1 MIEIIQQTSK
11 TEENLEGR
19 LPKNIRQIGNPEKD
33 FRIYMEDYVYTY
45 LHPAQIHGFEIGILP
60 RLLILLGEINHFSNR
75 SCAFISG
82 AIQVENK
89 ERPEELPEL
98 NEAAWRKIHKEMQR
112 FFDRCEIVGWVLD
125 IPGNTL
131 EISREMEEMHRIN
144 FVGKYQFFFL
154 MDSRERE
161 EAFYIWKEGRLSR
174 KEGYFIY
181 YEKNPQMQE
190 YMISRREELFGEKP
204 PAEEVSDRAA
214 KNYRAMM
221 MQKKEHT
228 YKEKGG
234 ILSYLTS
241 ILTIIILCSVSV
253 LLLSSIRKMD
263 NMEQTISVMSV
274 AMESTEQEKEN
285 VKNQVAVETISGNVV
300 PIEKDTEEKG
310 TGTKQKT
317 TAVQKTTEQKAAGQ
331 EEAEEERQ
339 TAEQEAAG
347 EEQQTAEPEQNKMA
361 EQDAAVLKTSEQKIP
376 EPEENADNASGKTEE
391 MDTLSPAEKYLAQGY
406 YVVQKGDSL
415 RQICYSI
422 YQTYA
427 MIDTLCEINE
437 IEDQDTIYAGQ
448 KIVLP
453 K

>member
-45 LHPAQIHGFEIGILP
+45 LHPAQINGMEMGILP

-89 ERPEELPEL
+89 ERPQELPEF
-98 NEAAWRKIHKEMQR
+98 NESTWRRIHKEMQR
-112 FFDRCEIVGWVLD
+112 FFDKCEIVGWVLD

-131 EISREMEEMHRIN
+131 EVSREMEEMHRIN

-161 EAFYIWKEGRLSR
+161 EAFYTWKEGRLSR

-190 YMISRREELFGEKP
+190 YMICKKEALFGDKP
-204 PAEEVSDRAA
+204 FAEEVSDQAA

-221 MQKKEHT
+221 MQKKEQNF
-228 YKEKGG
+228 KSKGG

-241 ILTIIILCSVSV
+241 ILTVIILCSVSV
-253 LLLSSIRKMD
+253 LLLSNIRRME
-263 NMEQTISVMSV
+263 NMEKTISVMSD
-274 AMESTEQEKEN
+274 AIESTESHEREIK
-285 VKNQVAVETISGNVV
+285 KDAPNQVAIETISGNVV
-300 PIEKDTEEKG
+300 PIEDNSMEESGEQTDLADQTEDVNSLSQNAPPE
-310 TGTKQKT
+310 
-317 TAVQKTTEQKAAGQ
+317 TEQEAGDEQNAASGQ
-331 EEAEEERQ
+331 PQAPKENQENTKSEEAED
-339 TAEQEAAG
+339 A
-347 EEQQTAEPEQNKMA
+347 QQAPE
-361 EQDAAVLKTSEQKIP
+361 
-376 EPEENADNASGKTEE
+376 G
-391 MDTLSPAEKYLAQGY
+391 AEKYLEQGY
-406 YVVQKGDSL
+406 YIVQAGDSL
-415 RQICYSI
+415 RQICYAI
-422 YQTYA
+422 YQTHA
-427 MIDTLCEINE
+427 MIDALCEANG
-437 IEDQDTIYAGQ
+437 IEDQDTIYVGQ
-448 KIVLP
+448 KIILP

>member
-45 LHPAQIHGFEIGILP
+45 LHPAQINGMEMGILP

-89 ERPEELPEL
+89 EQPEELPEF
-98 NEAAWRKIHKEMQR
+98 NESTWRRIHTEMQR
-112 FFDRCEIVGWVLD
+112 FFDKCEIVGWVLD

-131 EISREMEEMHRIN
+131 EVSREMEEMHRIN

-161 EAFYIWKEGRLSR
+161 EAFYTWKEGQLRR

-190 YMISRREELFGEKP
+190 YMISKKESLFGDKP
-204 PAEEVSDRAA
+204 FAEEVSDHAA

-221 MQKKEHT
+221 MQKKEQN
-228 YKEKGG
+228 YKGKGG

-241 ILTIIILCSVSV
+241 ILTVIILCSVSV
-253 LLLSSIRKMD
+253 LLLSNIRRME
-263 NMEQTISVMSV
+263 NMEKTISVMSD
-274 AMESTEQEKEN
+274 AIESTETKGSKTAEN
-285 VKNQVAVETISGNVV
+285 VQNQVAIETISSNVI
-300 PIEKDTEEKG
+300 PIEEDTIEEPVKQ
-310 TGTKQKT
+310 TKEPDK
-317 TAVQKTTEQKAAGQ
+317 ATEQDSLPNQ
-331 EEAEEERQ
+331 
-339 TAEQEAAG
+339 
-347 EEQQTAEPEQNKMA
+347 
-361 EQDAAVLKTSEQKIP
+361 
-376 EPEENADNASGKTEE
+376 
-391 MDTLSPAEKYLAQGY
+391 SPAEPIPEAKEEETASNQPEDPAEHQEETKQEPADQEKAKKDGQTSKEAEQYLEQGY
-406 YVVQKGDSL
+406 YIVQAGDSL
-415 RQICYSI
+415 RQICYNI
-422 YQTYA
+422 YQTHA
-427 MIDTLCEINE
+427 MLDALCEANN

-448 KIVLP
+448 KIILP